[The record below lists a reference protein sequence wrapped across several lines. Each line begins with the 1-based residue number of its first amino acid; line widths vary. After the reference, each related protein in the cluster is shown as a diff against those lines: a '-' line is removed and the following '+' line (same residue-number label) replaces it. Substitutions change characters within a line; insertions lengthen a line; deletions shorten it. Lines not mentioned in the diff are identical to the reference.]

1 MRIVFLG
8 PPGAG
13 KGTQSLRL
21 AEHLGVV
28 HLSTGDVLR
37 QSRSAGHPIGLEAAA
52 YLDQGQLVPDE
63 LVVEIVASRLADDD
77 CTRGYLFDGFPRTL
91 PQAEALDK
99 LLDARDAPLEA
110 ALEFVVP
117 HEELLKRL
125 SQRGRADDA
134 EETVRQRLRVYAE
147 LTRPLANYY
156 DDRGILRGI
165 DAVGTLEEVFGRIM
179 LAVSDL
185 S

>member
-1 MRIVFLG
+1 M
-8 PPGAG
+8 
-13 KGTQSLRL
+13 
-21 AEHLGVV
+21 
-28 HLSTGDVLR
+28 
-37 QSRSAGHPIGLEAAA
+37 EAAA

-91 PQAEALDK
+91 PQAAALDK

-110 ALEFVVP
+110 CIEFMVP

-134 EETVRQRLRVYAE
+134 EETVRKRLREYAE

-179 LAVSDL
+179 IVLQLRDVEAEMAMNWRGEDS
-185 S
+185 SSGWRERRNGHWRRHES